1 MWVARDGTLGE
12 SSRAALHHNLR
23 FGDDRD
29 SREPRGASE
38 STDVGRASFDEAR
51 DATRRTRLANERT
64 YLAWWRTGLTTF
76 AVSVAAGKL
85 VPELSSGA
93 AWPFEA
99 IGVAFA
105 VVGVLF
111 IAYAYVRQRQVEEAL
126 ARGEYAPFET
136 RAALVFAAVGVM
148 LGIGTI
154 TVILAQ
160 PA

>member
-1 MWVARDGTLGE
+1 M
-12 SSRAALHHNLR
+12 
-23 FGDDRD
+23 
-29 SREPRGASE
+29 
-38 STDVGRASFDEAR
+38 GRASFDEAR
-51 DATRRTRLANERT
+51 DATWRTRLANERT

-105 VVGVLF
+105 VVGLLF
-111 IAYAYVRQRQVEEAL
+111 IAYAYVRQKRVEEAL

-136 RAALVFAAVGVM
+136 RAGLLFAALGVM

-154 TVILAQ
+154 TIILAQ
-160 PA
+160 PGQ